1 MHVMIWELLTVGT
14 WSFWLLLVL
23 TAVIMSE
30 CMDRN
35 RLGLASA
42 MALGTV
48 GLLMLFSDMAP
59 LSWILH
65 HTAELVWYSAAYI
78 LIGIAWGTIKW
89 FFWLREVRTV
99 LQGVQLAGPQDFDRR
114 WQHACQMRAWS
125 VTIPPPISEHKT
137 MVVGW
142 MSLWPSSMIW
152 TLMHDPVLWLWYW
165 VYYNMGGFL
174 QRISNRV
181 FKDLT
186 NG

>member
-65 HTAELVWYSAAYI
+65 HTAELVWLS
-78 LIGIAWGTIKW
+78 LIHI
-89 FFWLREVRTV
+89 
-99 LQGVQLAGPQDFDRR
+99 
-114 WQHACQMRAWS
+114 
-125 VTIPPPISEHKT
+125 
-137 MVVGW
+137 
-142 MSLWPSSMIW
+142 
-152 TLMHDPVLWLWYW
+152 
-165 VYYNMGGFL
+165 
-174 QRISNRV
+174 
-181 FKDLT
+181 
-186 NG
+186 